1 MKEKEIEE
9 WRYSQQETHRYL
21 LDILSMFNID
31 NTTFELEENYYK
43 ILGKY
48 KIVINNKCCERPTI
62 FPNIGLD
69 GVCVECGKKL
79 KTK

>member
-1 MKEKEIEE
+1 MTEKEIEE

-48 KIVINNKCCERPTI
+48 KIVIN
-62 FPNIGLD
+62 
-69 GVCVECGKKL
+69 